1 MTNTRQPVLIILA
14 GPNGSG
20 KTTFATQLTRHEW
33 GKDCLVLNADEL
45 AEKLGGWNDTA
56 CVQKA
61 QLMVREQ
68 LSEALN
74 NRMSMIY
81 ETVFSHPSKLEL
93 VREARAKGYFIRLF
107 FICTESPRINIDR
120 VADRYSKGGHTVP
133 GDKVS
138 NRYTRA
144 MLYGAE
150 ALELVQR
157 GYVYDNSKQ
166 ATQTENSF
174 ELLFRTID
182 GEQLKLYSNP
192 ATWAPAY
199 RYFLQDVSGAEYS

>member
-1 MTNTRQPVLIILA
+1 MNVCRQPVLIVLA

-20 KTTFATQLTRHEW
+20 KTTFATQLTQHKW
-33 GKDCLVLNADEL
+33 GEGCLFLNADEL
-45 AEKLGGWNDTA
+45 AEELGGWNDTD

-61 QLMVREQ
+61 QLMVREK
-68 LSEALN
+68 LKEALDN
-74 NRMSMIY
+74 KTSLIY
-81 ETVFSHPSKLEL
+81 ETVFSHPSKLEII
-93 VREARAKGYFIRLF
+93 REARQKGYFIRLF

-150 ALELVQR
+150 ALQLVQR
-157 GYVYDNSKQ
+157 GYVYDNSKL
-166 ATQTENSF
+166 ASQTDNSF

-182 GEQLKLYSNP
+182 GEQIKLYSEP
-192 ATWAPAY
+192 ASWAQAY
-199 RYFLQDVSGAEYS
+199 RYFLQDVSGLPFA

>member
-1 MTNTRQPVLIILA
+1 MNVCRQPVLIVLA

-20 KTTFATQLTRHEW
+20 KTTFATQLTQHKW
-33 GKDCLVLNADEL
+33 GEGCLFLNADEL
-45 AEKLGGWNDTA
+45 AEELGGWNDTD

-61 QLMVREQ
+61 QLMVREK
-68 LSEALN
+68 LREALEN
-74 NRMSMIY
+74 KTSLIY
-81 ETVFSHPSKLEL
+81 ETVFSHPSKLEIIK
-93 VREARAKGYFIRLF
+93 EARQKGYFIRLF

-150 ALELVQR
+150 ALQLVQR
-157 GYVYDNSKQ
+157 GYVYDNSKL
-166 ATQTENSF
+166 ASQTDNSF

-182 GEQLKLYSNP
+182 GEQIKLYSEP
-192 ATWAPAY
+192 ASWAQAY
-199 RYFLQDVSGAEYS
+199 RYFLQDVSGLPFA